1 MNNRAPIIVGVGQLT
16 HKSKNSRDFLHPL
29 QGMKTA
35 VKRAAD
41 DAGCKDLIGTADALH
56 VVNIFTWNYRKVPRM
71 LVELL
76 DINPALKEYTTIG
89 GDTPQ
94 WLVNRVADNLVS
106 GKNDI
111 SILAGCEVMH
121 SVKSASAS
129 GKPPEGFQG
138 NFQDITTDWG
148 RLGGRPY
155 RKQKIWQ

>member
-56 VVNIFTWNYRKVPRM
+56 VVNIFTWNYRRM
-71 LVELL
+71 LAELL

-89 GDTPQ
+89 CDTPQ
-94 WLVNRVADNLVS
+94 WLVNRVADKMQLTSGLSVS
-106 GKNDI
+106 
-111 SILAGCEVMH
+111 A
-121 SVKSASAS
+121 
-129 GKPPEGFQG
+129 
-138 NFQDITTDWG
+138 
-148 RLGGRPY
+148 
-155 RKQKIWQ
+155 KI